1 MSSVKRTYGTA
12 GQALTIT
19 VASLATG
26 SARASTVIDNTTNL
40 FLDALVQIQTKTGT
54 GPAAPNIVNV
64 YAYAT
69 VDGGTTY
76 SDGATGTDAAITL
89 TVPPNAVLI
98 GSLNCPTASTS
109 YKSGPMS
116 VAAAFG
122 GILPAKWGII
132 IENQSGT
139 TLSATGGD
147 HIVQYQGVFVTVA

>member
-1 MSSVKRTYGTA
+1 MANIKRAFGTN
-12 GQALTIT
+12 GQAITIT
-19 VASLATG
+19 LASLTTT
-26 SARASTVIDNTTNL
+26 SARASTAIDNTTNL
-40 FLDALVQIQTKTGT
+40 YLDALVQVQTKTGT
-54 GPAAPNIVNV
+54 GPAVPNLINV

-98 GSLNCPTASTS
+98 GSLNVPTASTS

-147 HIVQYQGVFVTVA
+147 HVVQYHGVYATVG